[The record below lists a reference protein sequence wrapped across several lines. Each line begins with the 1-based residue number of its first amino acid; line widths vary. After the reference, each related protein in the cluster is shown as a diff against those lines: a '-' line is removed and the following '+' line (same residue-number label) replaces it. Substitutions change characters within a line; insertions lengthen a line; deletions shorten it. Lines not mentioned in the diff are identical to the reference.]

1 MSAAPEIRIRAEVDQ
16 QDANVCR
23 FVIDRPVHE
32 GSPAAFTSRDEAKD
46 NKLALNLFAIPGVA
60 KVEVNDNQVTVT
72 KTGFDDWRQVGKRIG
87 GAIRLYLNPPPPI
100 SEGEMIAVNELKER
114 IQRILDE
121 QINPGV
127 ASHGGYVELLD
138 VTDNNVFLRMGG
150 GCQGC
155 GAADV
160 TLKMG
165 VERLLREELPQIQNV
180 FDATDHAAGQNPF
193 YAPSK

>member
-1 MSAAPEIRIRAEVDQ
+1 MSVSPDEIKIRAEVDQ
-16 QDANVCR
+16 QDVDICR
-23 FVIDRPVHE
+23 FLVDRTVHE
-32 GSPAAFTSRDEAKD
+32 GSDVFTSKEETK
-46 NKLALNLFAIPGVA
+46 NNQLAANLFVIPGIS
-60 KVEVNDNQVTVT
+60 KVELNDNIVVVT
-72 KTGFDDWRQVGKRIG
+72 KAGHDDWRQVGKRIG
-87 GAIRLYLNPPPPI
+87 GAIRLFLNPPPAVPD
-100 SEGEMIAVNELKER
+100 GEMLPPDVLREK
-114 IQRILDE
+114 IQRVLDE

-138 VTDNNVFLRMGG
+138 IADNNVFLRMGG

-165 VERLLREELPQIQNV
+165 VEKLLREEVPQIQNV
-180 FDATDHAAGQNPF
+180 FDSTDHAAGSNPY

>member
-1 MSAAPEIRIRAEVDQ
+1 MSFSYREVRPNEKGAIKMSAAPEIRIRAEVDQ

-100 SEGEMIAVNELKER
+100 S
-114 IQRILDE
+114 
-121 QINPGV
+121 
-127 ASHGGYVELLD
+127 
-138 VTDNNVFLRMGG
+138 
-150 GCQGC
+150 
-155 GAADV
+155 
-160 TLKMG
+160 
-165 VERLLREELPQIQNV
+165 
-180 FDATDHAAGQNPF
+180 
-193 YAPSK
+193 

>member
-1 MSAAPEIRIRAEVDQ
+1 MSAAPEIKIRAEVDQ
-16 QDANVCR
+16 QDVNVCR
-23 FVIDRPVHE
+23 FIVDRTVLDGTQVFNSKE
-32 GSPAAFTSRDEAKD
+32 EAKN
-46 NKLALNLFAIPGVA
+46 NKLATNLFVIPGIS
-60 KVEVNDNQVTVT
+60 KVELDENIVAVT
-72 KTGFDDWRQVGKRIG
+72 KGGQDDWRQVGKRIG
-87 GAIRLYLNPPPPI
+87 GAIRLFLNPPPDIP
-100 SEGEMIAVNELKER
+100 EGEMLPPDVLREK
-114 IQRILDE
+114 IQRVLEE

-165 VERLLREELPQIQNV
+165 VERLLREEVPQIQNV
-180 FDATDHAAGQNPF
+180 FDSTDHAAGNNPY